1 MTAQLERHK
10 MTAKVMG
17 TFATLH
23 VDDAV
28 GMRAVDASWHEAL
41 ALLVDIEA
49 RFSTFRPD
57 SEISRI
63 NRGELHLL
71 DASPDVVEVMDA
83 CTWLEHESDGAF
95 RARRPDGTLDPAG
108 FVKGWA
114 TERAGR
120 ILSAHG
126 LASWYLNVGGDIQT
140 SGRQASGEHWRIG
153 VVDPADRTEVAA
165 WFDIAEN
172 FAVATS
178 GTGARGAHLWDGRSE
193 AFLDRI
199 ASITVIGP
207 HLMWA
212 DALATAAF
220 ALGDDGLDWLSRYPN
235 YQGFSV
241 CNYPKNG

>member
-1 MTAQLERHK
+1 MSMLLERHK
-10 MTAKVMG
+10 MTMKVMG
-17 TFATLH
+17 TFASLH
-23 VDDAV
+23 VDDD
-28 GMRAVDASWHEAL
+28 VDAAVVGSAWHEAL
-41 ALLVDIEA
+41 GLLTDIEQ

-83 CTWLEHESDGAF
+83 CTWLEHESEGAF

-114 TERAGR
+114 AERAGR
-120 ILSAHG
+120 VLTESGLS
-126 LASWYLNVGGDIQT
+126 SWYLNVGGDIQT
-140 SGRQASGEHWRIG
+140 SGLQASGEPWRIG
-153 VVDPADRTEVAA
+153 VVDPADRSVVAVS
-165 WFDIAEN
+165 FDIPEN

-178 GTGARGAHLWDGRSE
+178 GTGARGAHLWDGRSG
-193 AFLDRI
+193 AFLDRV
-199 ASITVIGP
+199 ASITVVGP

-220 ALGDDGLDWLSRYPN
+220 AMGDDGLAWLTRYPN
-235 YQGFSV
+235 YTIFRVLGV
-241 CNYPKNG
+241 

>member
-1 MTAQLERHK
+1 MNEVLERRRL
-10 MTAKVMG
+10 TAKVMG
-17 TFATLH
+17 TFASLH
-23 VDDAV
+23 VDDS
-28 GMRAVDASWHEAL
+28 VDDGVIDLAWSEAL
-41 ALLVDIEA
+41 SLLVDIEH
-49 RFSTFRPD
+49 RFSTFRRD

-83 CTWLEHESDGAF
+83 CTWLEHESNGAF
-95 RARRPDGTLDPAG
+95 RARRPDGLLDPAG

-126 LASWYLNVGGDIQT
+126 LSLWYLNVGGDIQT
-140 SGRQASGEHWRIG
+140 SGRQASGERWRIG
-153 VVDPADRTEVAA
+153 VVDPADRTVIAA
-165 WFDIAEN
+165 WFDLPEN

-178 GTGARGAHLWDGRSE
+178 GTAARGAHLWDGRDGM
-193 AFLDRI
+193 FVDRL

-220 ALGDDGLDWLSRYPN
+220 ARGDDGLNWLARYPL
-235 YQGFSV
+235 YQGFSAL
-241 CNYPKNG
+241 

>member
-1 MTAQLERHK
+1 MSALLERRK
-10 MTAKVMG
+10 LNAKVMG
-17 TFATLH
+17 TFASLH

-28 GMRAVDASWHEAL
+28 GMRAVDAAWHEAL
-41 ALLVDIEA
+41 GLLVDIEA

-126 LASWYLNVGGDIQT
+126 LSSWYLNVGGDIQT
-140 SGRQASGEHWRIG
+140 SGLQASGEQWRIG
-153 VVDPADRTEVAA
+153 VVDPADRTVVAA
-165 WFDIAEN
+165 WFDIPAN

-178 GTGARGAHLWDGRSE
+178 GTGARGAHLWDGRDGS
-193 AFLDRI
+193 FVQRI

-220 ALGDDGLDWLSRYPN
+220 ALDDHGIDWLSRYPD
-235 YQGFSV
+235 YAAFRQR
-241 CNYPKNG
+241 

>member
-1 MTAQLERHK
+1 MNAVVDRLK

-17 TFATLH
+17 TFASLH

-28 GMRAVDASWHEAL
+28 DPCLVDSAWREAL
-41 ALLVDIEA
+41 GLLVDIEQ
-49 RFSTFRPD
+49 RFSTFRDD

-71 DASPDVVEVMDA
+71 DASPDVIEVMDA
-83 CTWLEHESDGAF
+83 CTWLEHESNGAF

-114 TERAGR
+114 AQRAGR
-120 ILSAHG
+120 VLASHGLSA
-126 LASWYLNVGGDIQT
+126 WYLNVGGDIQT
-140 SGRQASGEHWRIG
+140 SGLQASGEQWRIG
-153 VVDPADRTEVAA
+153 VVDPTDRTSIAA
-165 WFDIAEN
+165 WFDIPEN
-172 FAVATS
+172 YAVATS
-178 GTGARGAHLWDGRSE
+178 GTGARGAHLWDGRDGT
-193 AFLDRI
+193 FVDRL
-199 ASITVIGP
+199 ASITVVGP

-220 ALGDDGLDWLSRYPN
+220 AMGDDGLAWLARYPL

-241 CNYPKNG
+241 CNYPKSG